1 MGLTSS
7 HLTCLDFDSLDLA
20 GPGSPG
26 AGPFVAHL
34 DACPACRE
42 QQKARQALA
51 DQFARE
57 VLPRSLPAV
66 RQRLAPRSRWR
77 MGWWAFALSPV
88 ACGVLLAFL
97 GLHKSTDHTLSV
109 GKPVPGDLGD
119 IGIDIGIKG
128 GRDLLTYVRRGNK
141 VTRLAPGGVV
151 AAGDAL
157 RFVVETGSHRY
168 LFIAGVDGGGR
179 AHAYYP
185 FGQWQSA
192 AVAPHSRFEVPGSLV
207 LDNAPGPERIFALV
221 SSRPLDGDDVRPIL
235 EALARRGQQAIR
247 TTAAPSV
254 VEAEISSILF
264 EKRE

>member
-1 MGLTSS
+1 
-7 HLTCLDFDSLDLA
+7 LDFDSLDLA
-20 GPGSPG
+20 GLGSPE
-26 AGPFVAHL
+26 ADPFVAHL
-34 DACPACRE
+34 DACPPCRE

-57 VLPRSLPAV
+57 ILPRSLPVV
-66 RQRLAPRSRWR
+66 RQRLAPRNRLR
-77 MGWWAFALSPV
+77 LGWWALALSPV

-97 GLHKSTDHTLSV
+97 GLHKSTDHTTSV
-109 GKPVPGDLGD
+109 WKSIPGDMG
-119 IGIDIGIKG
+119 DIGIKG
-128 GRDLLTYVRRGNK
+128 GGDLLTYVRHGTK

-168 LFIAGVDGGGR
+168 LFIAGVDGGGH

-185 FGQWQSA
+185 FGQWQSVS
-192 AVAPHSRFEVPGSLV
+192 VAPRSRFEVPGSLV
-207 LDNAPGPERIFALV
+207 LDNAPGPERIFAMV
-221 SSRPLDGDDVRPIL
+221 SSRPLDGGDVRPIL
-235 EALARRGQQAIR
+235 EELARRGPQAIR